1 MTDNVD
7 PHVPDSRADAA
18 DAQRDAIQDPHAV
31 MAGQPV
37 ADVDGDTG
45 QDQHF
50 TPSDALI
57 TEVQGT
63 PPWTN
68 RVGGPALLWRV
79 YFDSGTAALELA
91 ELLID
96 RCRARGVTAEIK
108 GVDEYT
114 GREELIDV
122 HGVLCVF
129 TSEPPG
135 SRRPDNTSRFRQ
147 IVGDFRAV
155 HPITAVDGF
164 YPGSDRWH
172 RVRVLEVFYTDHALD
187 DPDCLAIIE
196 EACAGHPYTPDVP
209 FNGDVFEVFEAGKAQ
224 QVKENDQV
232 ATAHATLWKLLR
244 RWGVDTVDRARLV
257 RHEIERE
264 VDVLENPAKKAM
276 YRPIRGVDH
285 NQLWLVLHDG
295 DARPPADP
303 NKTKKENHDADTKFV
318 ANGARAVRDLVERLE
333 STFEWFRQPE
343 DLKRKYA
350 QRHFARLY
358 GALRTVTRQS

>member
-114 GREELIDV
+114 D
-122 HGVLCVF
+122 
-129 TSEPPG
+129 
-135 SRRPDNTSRFRQ
+135 
-147 IVGDFRAV
+147 
-155 HPITAVDGF
+155 
-164 YPGSDRWH
+164 
-172 RVRVLEVFYTDHALD
+172 
-187 DPDCLAIIE
+187 
-196 EACAGHPYTPDVP
+196 
-209 FNGDVFEVFEAGKAQ
+209 
-224 QVKENDQV
+224 
-232 ATAHATLWKLLR
+232 
-244 RWGVDTVDRARLV
+244 
-257 RHEIERE
+257 
-264 VDVLENPAKKAM
+264 AK
-276 YRPIRGVDH
+276 
-285 NQLWLVLHDG
+285 
-295 DARPPADP
+295 
-303 NKTKKENHDADTKFV
+303 
-318 ANGARAVRDLVERLE
+318 
-333 STFEWFRQPE
+333 S
-343 DLKRKYA
+343 
-350 QRHFARLY
+350 
-358 GALRTVTRQS
+358 